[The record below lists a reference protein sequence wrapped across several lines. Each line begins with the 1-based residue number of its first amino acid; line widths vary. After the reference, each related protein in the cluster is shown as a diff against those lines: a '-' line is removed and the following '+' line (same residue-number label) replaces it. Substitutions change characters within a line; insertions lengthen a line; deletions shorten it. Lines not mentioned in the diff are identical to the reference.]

1 MSLERR
7 YVDIL
12 TMGRSGID
20 IFPLQVGAH
29 LEDVETFGKFLGGSR
44 RTSPSQLPAS
54 GIAPASSPAWGTTPS
69 AAS

>member
-1 MSLERR
+1 MSLECR

-29 LEDVETFGKFLGGSR
+29 LEDVETFGKFLGGSPTNVTVAAAR
-44 RTSPSQLPAS
+44 RRAAMANGNPAAC
-54 GIAPASSPAWGTTPS
+54 G
-69 AAS
+69 

>member
-20 IFPLQVGAH
+20 IFLSKLAPISKMSKPSESSSAAA
-29 LEDVETFGKFLGGSR
+29 R

>member
-20 IFPLQVGAH
+20 IFLSRLAPTSKMSRPSESSSVAA
-29 LEDVETFGKFLGGSR
+29 R
-44 RTSPSQLPAS
+44 RTSQSPPRAS

-69 AAS
+69 VAS